1 MVWVTVTW
9 MKRTLRIITCTAPS
23 SSLQGGPCSAVQENP
38 FTLERQGSSARAEVW
53 DRCAQ
58 VNYGHSGTKGLV
70 KFLNALIA
78 WRERTR
84 SVHGF
89 MANNKP
95 SVAKHALINMNN
107 TKCWGIFDG
116 FLVLVLV
123 KNPYFPVLFRRH
135 CDFLVQFRW
144 SVGAVG
150 KQHATDSLLLHLAMG
165 PSASCQWKTLLICM
179 LS

>member
-1 MVWVTVTW
+1 M
-9 MKRTLRIITCTAPS
+9 TCTAPS

-38 FTLERQGSSARAEVW
+38 FTLERQGSSARAEVS

-58 VNYGHSGTKGLV
+58 VIYGHSGTQGWD

-78 WRERTR
+78 WREGTR
-84 SVHGF
+84 SVHCF

-116 FLVLVLV
+116 FLVLVLM
-123 KNPYFPVLFRRH
+123 KNPYFPVLFTKH
-135 CDFLVQFRW
+135 CDFLAQFR
-144 SVGAVG
+144 
-150 KQHATDSLLLHLAMG
+150 
-165 PSASCQWKTLLICM
+165 
-179 LS
+179 